1 MLSGHV
7 IFSGQLFNLTGT
19 ADIPA
24 AYLIDRQY
32 NIIHIFVEK
41 HICFDVFSILYFV
54 QRLLKCNRGSIQI
67 GVDLSL

>member
-7 IFSGQLFNLTGT
+7 IFSGQLFNLTGA

-24 AYLIDRQY
+24 AYLIDSY
-32 NIIHIFVEK
+32 FVEK